1 MGDNEIIEKIRRGD
15 NSAVDEL
22 YSKYAGQAVRT
33 AYLICSDIH
42 GAQDIFQESFI
53 QCLKSLHSL
62 KDPSS
67 FKSWFYRILT
77 RQAWRYIKKN
87 RPCVPVEEIY
97 ENADF
102 SSSDEYFADQKYDTL
117 YSAIKSLNDKQR
129 TAIILFYF
137 NEMSVKDISRAMSC
151 SEGTVKSRLFTAKSR
166 LKKIIGKEELK

>member
-1 MGDNEIIEKIRRGD
+1 MGDSEIIEKIRRGD

-22 YSKYAGQAVRT
+22 YYKYASQAVRT

-42 GAQDIFQESFI
+42 GAQDIFQESFL
-53 QCLKSLHSL
+53 QCLRSLHSL
-62 KDPSS
+62 KDSNS

-87 RPCVPVEEIY
+87 KPCVPVEEIY

-102 SSSDEYFADQKYDTL
+102 SSSDEYFVDQKYDTL
-117 YSAIKSLNDKQR
+117 YNAIKSLKDKQR
-129 TAIILFYF
+129 TVIILFYF

-166 LKKIIGKEELK
+166 LRRIIGKEELK